1 MKKVI
6 SLVLVILTLFSVMS
20 LSVSAA
26 DKVTLCKIGEHDW
39 YQTDKTKPTCSSKG
53 YIQYSCKNCYLG
65 TKSEAY
71 AEQLPHTDENHD
83 GVCDICRGDS
93 TAGCKCKCH
102 IAHRADANA
111 TLLIPSVFFSVVAYI
126 FRQIFKINHYCE
138 CGFYEIYK

>member
-26 DKVTLCKIGEHDW
+26 DKVLLCPNDEHDW
-39 YQTDKTKPTCSSKG
+39 YVLSSMKATCSNVGGTSYKCTKCSLG
-53 YIQYSCKNCYLG
+53 FKNE
-65 TKSEAY
+65 TIEK
-71 AEQLPHTDENHD
+71 LPHKDNDHN
-83 GVCDICRGDS
+83 GVCDVCKGDS
-93 TAGCKCKCH
+93 TEGCKCNCH
-102 IAHRADANA
+102 LAHRADANA

-126 FRQIFKINHYCE
+126 FRQLFKINHYCE